1 MAGKILLPGVS
12 VWVFLEGLTLESAE
26 LSTEDHPHQCGWASS
41 NLFRASLE
49 QKGRERANPFSA

>member
-12 VWVFLEGLTLESAE
+12 VWVFLEGLMLESAD
-26 LSTEDHPHQCGWASS
+26 LCKDLPHQCGWASS
-41 NLFRASLE
+41 GLFRASIE